1 MSICVTKNSQ
11 EAGGIGPPHQKK
23 KTWQKA
29 LFLYLVLLI
38 FTLHIIALLQKGSDP
53 ISAGAHQAIKAA
65 LMGE

>member
-1 MSICVTKNSQ
+1 MSISVTKNSQ
-11 EAGGIGPPHQKK
+11 EAGGIGPPPPKK